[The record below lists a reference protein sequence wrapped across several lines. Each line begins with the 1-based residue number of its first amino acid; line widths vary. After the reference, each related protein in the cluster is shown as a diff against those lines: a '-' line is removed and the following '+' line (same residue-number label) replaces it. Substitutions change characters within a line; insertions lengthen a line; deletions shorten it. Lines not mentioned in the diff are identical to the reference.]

1 MPMHESFDDLDPKT
15 LDLERA
21 RMSLREELEAID
33 WYSERMD
40 ATDDD
45 VLKAILRHNRDEEKE
60 HAAML
65 YKWICENDP
74 EQGEE
79 ADEVAGQPIADAL
92 QAHAQEHD

>member
-1 MPMHESFDDLDPKT
+1 MPIFERFQDVAPKT

-21 RMSLREELEAID
+21 RKSLREELEAID
-33 WYSERMD
+33 YYSERID
-40 ATDDD
+40 ATDDE
-45 VLKAILRHNRDEEKE
+45 VLKAILDHNRAEEKE

-79 ADEVAGQPIADAL
+79 AEELEGRSVMEAIESEED
-92 QAHAQEHD
+92 

>member
-1 MPMHESFDDLDPKT
+1 MPVFERFQDVAPKT

-21 RMSLREELEAID
+21 RKSLREELEAID
-33 WYSERMD
+33 YYSERID
-40 ATDDD
+40 ATDDE
-45 VLKAILRHNRDEEKE
+45 VLKTILAHNAAEEKE

-79 ADEVAGQPIADAL
+79 AEELEGRSVMEAIESEED
-92 QAHAQEHD
+92 